1 MIRHEKRRA
10 PGLWLAAVVAQ
21 VVVTALTFE
30 LGGAWIV
37 VPLLGGTVM
46 AVLVLWSMRDTGD
59 AGDER

>member
-1 MIRHEKRRA
+1 MIHHEKRRA
-10 PGLWLAAVVAQ
+10 PRLWLAAVVVQ

-30 LGGAWIV
+30 LGGGWIA
-37 VPLLGGTVM
+37 VPLLGGALM